1 MLAISDLFEFP
12 IATGKRPRPFAP
24 LSSNL
29 LLFLDEGGG
38 GGGGGNFTKEDDYRG
53 TRGER
58 GDAVKG
64 RFCHSLVQP
73 SISGAC
79 LSHVYMCVYVCVQ
92 GIEVSWEKY
101 SNSNIFIR
109 NWGDIIIDKCI

>member
-12 IATGKRPRPFAP
+12 ISTGERPFAP

-29 LLFLDEGGG
+29 LLFLD
-38 GGGGGNFTKEDDYRG
+38 GGGGGNFTKENDYRG

-64 RFCHSLVQP
+64 RFCHNLVQP

-79 LSHVYMCVYVCVQ
+79 LSRVCVCVCMGISVCVRQ
-92 GIEVSWEKY
+92 SYSAFGVRFEVSIEVSWEGRKV
-101 SNSNIFIR
+101 F
-109 NWGDIIIDKCI
+109 